1 MIRMA
6 EKHRIRKLWFSRKSK
21 GEKKVG
27 KQNGDI
33 SERNINYPFQEMQIR
48 KKCWS
53 LYLQEDN
60 SWRRSGKSKATLKRC
75 FANCTKTQPI
85 LIVFRWMESFQWE
98 ISKNVHRN
106 KRWNE
111 FKEFLRKIFIEQKFQ
126 KNIGTYHT
134 HTYITSA

>member
-1 MIRMA
+1 
-6 EKHRIRKLWFSRKSK
+6 
-21 GEKKVG
+21 
-27 KQNGDI
+27 
-33 SERNINYPFQEMQIR
+33 MQVR

-85 LIVFRWMESFQWE
+85 LIVFRWMESFQWG

-111 FKEFLRKIFIEQKFQ
+111 FKEFLWKIHWTEVSEKY
-126 KNIGTYHT
+126 KNISHT
-134 HTYITSA
+134 HTHMIYHIRITHIYRMHTHHNHAETHTDHTRIHYTLIHAYIKDVCIWI